1 VEIVTFILRSPEV
14 RGWHGGAALTIIINL
29 LLGFQVWAL
38 LAQTRRV
45 YRDRSTLGLS
55 VITLVFNG
63 YFFAAFF
70 IYGIRKEALNMV
82 LSGSQFVLY
91 IPLIIGLWKY
101 SGEQQRKQLKMS
113 IPIFAIIPPIM
124 AITPWK
130 EAYLLCL
137 FAGVLVTILLM
148 YRELKNITG
157 VGSVVIGFQ
166 FAFLANAIFW
176 FLYGLSIADWPLII
190 FNPIAAILLTM
201 TILLYTRKE
210 RALRR

>member
-1 VEIVTFILRSPEV
+1 
-14 RGWHGGAALTIIINL
+14 
-29 LLGFQVWAL
+29 
-38 LAQTRRV
+38 
-45 YRDRSTLGLS
+45 
-55 VITLVFNG
+55 
-63 YFFAAFF
+63 
-70 IYGIRKEALNMV
+70 
-82 LSGSQFVLY
+82 
-91 IPLIIGLWKY
+91 
-101 SGEQQRKQLKMS
+101 
-113 IPIFAIIPPIM
+113 
-124 AITPWK
+124 
-130 EAYLLCL
+130 
-137 FAGVLVTILLM
+137 M